1 MAYERYDSASA
12 SQGPKETLASCLH
25 RAGELVPVIKARAA
39 RTESERC
46 VPEETIAE
54 LLDAGL
60 FEVLKPRTFGGYE
73 LGVAALVEITTTLG
87 AACGSTGWVYGV
99 LAGHGWL
106 VNLFPIEAQREVL
119 ADPRSLT
126 ATVFRLNGQATR
138 VDGGY
143 RITNATGRFCSGID
157 HASWVILG
165 NSVVDESGS
174 PEPRFFVVPR
184 GDIEIVDDWFS
195 LGLRGT
201 GSRSIEI
208 ADAFVPEHRSVT
220 VEALSK
226 GLSPGAEFHRTPL
239 HRTPFQLVA
248 PFPIIGAPLGIA
260 RGAVDV
266 FANGLKPWLEQS
278 TDVELAGKAATY
290 TRLARASA
298 EIDAAH
304 ALVHADASYIDAM
317 TSAPSALD
325 RARIPRGW
333 AYAAQT
339 ARAAVSDLFAAAG
352 GSATFDDSEIQR
364 HWRDVNS
371 ASQHYAFVWDNAMS
385 DYGRVLLGL
394 PAINSI
400 PGKRK

>member
-106 VNLFPIEAQREVL
+106 MNLFPIEAQREVH
-119 ADPRSLT
+119 ADPRALT
-126 ATVFRLNGQATR
+126 ATVFRLSGHATR
-138 VDGGY
+138 VAGGY

-157 HASWVILG
+157 HASFVIVGSAL
-165 NSVVDESGS
+165 DEGGAR
-174 PEPRFFVVPR
+174 EPRFFVVPR
-184 GDIEIVDDWFS
+184 SEIEIVDDWFS
-195 LGLRGT
+195 VGLRGT

-226 GLSPGAEFHRTPL
+226 GRSPGAEFHRTPL
-239 HRTPFQLVA
+239 HRVPFQLVA
-248 PFPIIGAPLGIA
+248 PFSLIGAPLGIA
-260 RGAVDV
+260 RGAVEV
-266 FANGLKPWLEQS
+266 FASGLAPWLEQC
-278 TDVELAGKAATY
+278 TEVELAGKAATY
-290 TRLARASA
+290 SRLAQASA
-298 EIDAAH
+298 QIDAAH
-304 ALVHADASYIDAM
+304 ALVLGDAGRIDSM
-317 TSAPSALD
+317 TSAPSALE
-325 RARIPRGW
+325 RARIPRNW

-352 GSATFDDSEIQR
+352 GSATFDGSEIQR

-385 DYGRVLLGL
+385 DFGRVLLGL
-394 PAINSI
+394 PALNSI

>member
-1 MAYERYDSASA
+1 MAYKRHDSAPAHGDPTEALDS
-12 SQGPKETLASCLH
+12 LLH
-25 RAGELVPVIKARAA
+25 RAAELTPAIRARTA
-39 RTESERC
+39 RTEAERC
-46 VPEETIAE
+46 VPEETVAE

-60 FEVLKPRTFGGYE
+60 FDVLKPQAFGGYE
-73 LGVAALVEITTTLG
+73 LGVAALVEVTAKLS

-106 VNLFPIEAQREVL
+106 LNLFSIEAQREVR
-119 ADPRSLT
+119 ADPRALT

-157 HASWVILG
+157 HANWVIVG
-165 NSVVDESGS
+165 NSVVDNGS
-174 PEPRFFVVPR
+174 APEPRFFVVPR
-184 GDIEIVDDWFS
+184 EEIDIVDDWFS

-226 GLSPGAEFHRTPL
+226 GRSAGAEFHQTPL
-239 HRTPFQLVA
+239 HRLPFQLVA
-248 PFPIIGAPLGIA
+248 PFSIIGAPLGIA

-266 FANGLKPWLEQS
+266 FGKGLKPWLEQS
-278 TDVELAGKAATY
+278 TEVELAAKAATY
-290 TRLARASA
+290 TRLAQASSQ
-298 EIDAAH
+298 IDAAH
-304 ALVHADASYIDAM
+304 ALVHADATYMDAM

-364 HWRDVNS
+364 HFRDVNS
-371 ASQHYAFVWDNAMS
+371 AAQHYAFVWDNAMS

-394 PAINSI
+394 PALNSI